1 MDNKIIKKS
10 TIIGTIIVLVF
21 SLAGNLLALALPRVA
36 ADELNKLFTGSSNL
50 DNFAAIYLVLILAIL
65 VCAVAVTVVSNIVTE
80 NFAAS
85 IRTRI
90 INKVSLLTY
99 KSVNEITSSKLLT
112 NLTSDVDAVKSLF
125 NQGIITIFSSL
136 VLLVGASIAMLSI
149 NSDLGLI
156 VMAVIPALLI
166 SFGIIFSFIGKY
178 FDQAQKNLDK
188 LNKVINEN
196 IVGASL
202 TKVLNSGNTEI
213 GKFSIING
221 INRAVGI
228 QITKGFAGLIP
239 VITILANLA
248 LLAVVYFGGQRV
260 IDFISTMG
268 AEGMSP
274 GDYTA
279 FFSYVGTFIG
289 PILFLGFTA
298 TTIARSVASIKRIKE
313 TLDSKEKVSTGKT
326 KLNIKGEIKFEN
338 VSFEINN
345 KMILK
350 DISFSIKPGTKNAIV
365 GPTAAGKT
373 QVFNILAG
381 LQDATQ
387 GKITIDGTDINE
399 IETANYYSQVALVF
413 QDSVIFNTT
422 IKENILFNTE
432 LSEENLDKAIKA
444 AELGDFVA
452 AQDNKENTIISER
465 GSSLSG
471 GQKQRLTLAR
481 ALAIDPKILLL
492 DDFTA
497 RVDIKTEKSI
507 ISNLEKY
514 YPKVTLLSITQKI
527 ESIKDY
533 DQILLIMEGEL
544 LAKGTHKELL
554 EKSFEYQQIFNSQQT
569 TE

>member
-1 MDNKIIKKS
+1 MDNKIIKKT
-10 TIIGTIIVLVF
+10 TIIGTFVVLAF
-21 SLAGNLLALALPRVA
+21 SLAGNVLALALPRVA
-36 ADELNKLFTGSSNL
+36 ADELNKLFLGTSNL
-50 DNFAAIYLVLILAIL
+50 DNFAAIYLALILAIF
-65 VCAVAVTVVSNIVTE
+65 VSAVAVTVVSNLVTE

-85 IRTRI
+85 IRARI
-90 INKVSLLTY
+90 INKVSLLSY
-99 KSVNEITSSKLLT
+99 KSVNEITASKLLT

-149 NSDLGLI
+149 NRDLGLI
-156 VMAVIPALLI
+156 VMAVIPALFI
-166 SFGIIFSFIGKY
+166 SFGIIFSFIGKF
-178 FDQAQKNLDK
+178 FDLAQKNLDK

-202 TKVLNSGNTEI
+202 TKVLNAGKTEI
-213 GKFSIING
+213 AKFSVINE
-221 INRAVGI
+221 INRQVGI
-228 QITKGFAGLIP
+228 SITKGFAGLIP

-248 LLAVVYFGGQRV
+248 LLAVVYFGGQQV
-260 IDFISTMG
+260 IDFIGSMG

-279 FFSYVGTFIG
+279 FFTYVGTFIG
-289 PILFLGFTA
+289 PIIFLGFTA
-298 TTIARSVASIKRIKE
+298 STIARSLTSIKRIKE
-313 TLDSKEKVSTGKT
+313 TLDTKERVSSGNTKVD
-326 KLNIKGEIKFEN
+326 IKGEIKFEA

-345 KMILK
+345 KKILSN
-350 DISFSIKPGTKNAIV
+350 ISFNIKPGTKNAIV

-373 QVFNILAG
+373 QVFNIIAG
-381 LQDATQ
+381 LQDATE
-387 GKITIDGTDINE
+387 GKITIDGVDINE
-399 IETANYYSQVALVF
+399 IETTNFYSQVALVF

-422 IKENILFNTE
+422 IKENILFNTQ
-432 LSEENLDKAIKA
+432 LDEENLAKAIKA

-452 AQDNKENTIISER
+452 AQDDKENTVISER

-481 ALAIDPKILLL
+481 ALAINPKVLLL

-497 RVDIKTEKSI
+497 RVDIKTEKNI
-507 ISNLEKY
+507 IDNLDKY
-514 YPKVTLLSITQKI
+514 YPDVTLLSITQKI

-554 EKSFEYQQIFNSQQT
+554 ETSFEYKQIFNSQQT